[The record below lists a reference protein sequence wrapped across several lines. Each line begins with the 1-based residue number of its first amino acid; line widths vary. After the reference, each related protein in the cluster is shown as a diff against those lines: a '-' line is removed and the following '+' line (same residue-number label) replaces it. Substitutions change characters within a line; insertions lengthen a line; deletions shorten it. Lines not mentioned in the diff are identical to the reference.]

1 MGRIEG
7 GKQMIVAFLI
17 ELLIGLL
24 CIGLGLLIWLKRKLS
39 LVNES
44 QCQHVKTTDIPAYTR
59 LIGIGLMVIGTGVCL
74 TGVLNL
80 YWSPLWW
87 IPLLVGIASGIAVFA
102 KAQKK
107 YNNGAWV

>member
-1 MGRIEG
+1 ML
-7 GKQMIVAFLI
+7 VAFLI

-24 CIGLGLLIWLKRKLS
+24 CISIGLLIWIRRKIS

-44 QCQHVKTTDIPAYTR
+44 QCQYVKAADIPAYTR
-59 LIGIGLMVIGTGVCL
+59 LIGIGLMVIGVGVCI

-87 IPLLVGIASGIAVFA
+87 MPLLIGMATGLAVFA

>member
-1 MGRIEG
+1 
-7 GKQMIVAFLI
+7 MIVAFLI

-24 CIGLGLLIWLKRKLS
+24 CIGLGLLVWLKRKIS

-44 QCQHVKTTDIPAYTR
+44 QRQFLKVADIPAYTR
-59 LIGIGLMVIGTGVCL
+59 LIGIGLIVIGAGVCI

-80 YWSPLWW
+80 FWSPLWW
-87 IPLLVGIASGIAVFA
+87 IPLLLGIVAGLVVIF

-107 YNNGAWV
+107 YNNGVWV